1 LIRHAR
7 NIHPKGNIMAADI
20 KPQESTDSNQ
30 PTHAR
35 DYAGFITLLKWT
47 MLIVA
52 IIAAAVIYIISN

>member
-1 LIRHAR
+1 
-7 NIHPKGNIMAADI
+7 MAADT
-20 KPQESTDSNQ
+20 KPQASTDSNQ

-47 MLIVA
+47 TIVVA

>member
-1 LIRHAR
+1 
-7 NIHPKGNIMAADI
+7 MAADT
-20 KPQESTDSNQ
+20 KPRTSSDPNL
-30 PTHAR
+30 PTHTR